1 MRFLIEGIVS
11 GILIGG
17 VYSLV
22 ALGIVVIYK
31 STKIV
36 SFAQGGIVLMGAI
49 IGWGLMGPLGLSV
62 VPGILLTL
70 VACVMLGMGIDR
82 FCMRPTIGQP
92 ILASIM
98 VTIALAWL
106 FDSIGIL
113 IIGGGER
120 PYPEIIPTGTFE
132 IGFLVIS
139 QSLLIQFVIAVILFV
154 CFYLFYQRTQLGLAM
169 RGTAEDHEVVQS
181 LGIKVTKIFSFSW
194 IFAGFFGGASGILLA
209 SSLGATVGLSGIGL
223 TAIVVVLI
231 GGMESITGA
240 IIMGPVIGILET
252 LTVQYLDPMIGG
264 GLGEVVPYIIML
276 IVLVFKPYGLF
287 GLERIERI

>member
-1 MRFLIEGIVS
+1 MRFLIEGIIS

-22 ALGIVVIYK
+22 ALGIVVVYK

-36 SFAQGGIVLMGAI
+36 NFTQGGIVLMGAI
-49 IGWGLMGPLGLSV
+49 IGWYLMGPLGLSV

-82 FCMRPTIGQP
+82 FCMRPIIGQP

-120 PYPEIIPTGTFE
+120 PYPEIMPTGTFE

-181 LGIKVTKIFSFSW
+181 LGIKVTKIFSLSW

-209 SSLGATVGLSGIGL
+209 SSLGATVGLSAIGL
-223 TAIVVVLI
+223 TALVVVLI
-231 GGMESITGA
+231 GGMESITGV

-252 LTVQYLDPMIGG
+252 LTVQYLDPMVGG
-264 GLGEVVPYIIML
+264 GLGEVVPYVIML

-287 GLERIERI
+287 GLEKIERI

>member
-1 MRFLIEGIVS
+1 MRFLIEGIIS

-31 STKIV
+31 STKII

-49 IGWGLMGPLGLSV
+49 IGWYLMGPLGLTV
-62 VPGILLTL
+62 IPGILLTL
-70 VACVMLGMGIDR
+70 VACLMLGMGIDR
-82 FCMRPTIGQP
+82 FCMRPIIGQP

-120 PYPEIIPTGTFE
+120 PYPEIFPTETFE
-132 IGFLVIS
+132 IGFLSIS
-139 QSLLIQFVIAVILFV
+139 QSLLIQFVIAAILFV
-154 CFYLFYQRTQLGLAM
+154 CFYLFYKRTQLGLAM
-169 RGTAEDHEVVQS
+169 RGTAEDYEVVQS
-181 LGIKVTKIFSFSW
+181 LGIKVTRIFSFSW

-209 SSLGATVGLSGIGL
+209 SSLGATVGLSAVGL

-231 GGMESITGA
+231 GGMESITGV

>member
-231 GGMESITGA
+231 GGMESITGV